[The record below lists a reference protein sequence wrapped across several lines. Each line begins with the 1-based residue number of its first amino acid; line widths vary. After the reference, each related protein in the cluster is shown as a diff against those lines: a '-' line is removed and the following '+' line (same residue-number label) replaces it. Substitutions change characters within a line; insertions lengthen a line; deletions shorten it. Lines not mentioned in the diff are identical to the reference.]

1 MAASHWLPPRPA
13 PSHWPEQVTRRPFP
27 RNCRPRPPD
36 RPIPTGLPVAQSQPS
51 GNSAAPTSYTP
62 LASSPPRGRLGS
74 GWKVSRNSPARGD
87 REREDDGRARAA
99 AAARLGAARSD
110 PRLRPGN
117 LSEPVAI
124 HGYLFCFLGILGA
137 RFVMVRAGSDG
148 VACSCCT
155 SRSTRTSRGGGSS
168 PRRTST
174 KVCARIYLSPLACEL
189 VVVGSIGA
197 RSGGLVG
204 VLGRLLV
211 RS

>member
-1 MAASHWLPPRPA
+1 
-13 PSHWPEQVTRRPFP
+13 
-27 RNCRPRPPD
+27 
-36 RPIPTGLPVAQSQPS
+36 
-51 GNSAAPTSYTP
+51 
-62 LASSPPRGRLGS
+62 
-74 GWKVSRNSPARGD
+74 
-87 REREDDGRARAA
+87 
-99 AAARLGAARSD
+99 
-110 PRLRPGN
+110 
-117 LSEPVAI
+117 
-124 HGYLFCFLGILGA
+124 
-137 RFVMVRAGSDG
+137 MVRAGSDG
-148 VACSCCT
+148 AAYSCCT